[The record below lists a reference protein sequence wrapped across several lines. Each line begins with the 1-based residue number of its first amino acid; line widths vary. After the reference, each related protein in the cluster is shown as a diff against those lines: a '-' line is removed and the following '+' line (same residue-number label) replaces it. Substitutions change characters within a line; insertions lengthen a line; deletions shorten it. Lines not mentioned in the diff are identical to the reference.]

1 MFSVGCLE
9 IKVQSPNSHPHNT
22 RTPTYY
28 KLMDTEGEKSPEQ
41 NNPEKKNPEIIY
53 QAIRSW
59 DESEII
65 DLYRAGGWW
74 EMGWNPAGIAPLIRG
89 SFLFIIALDT
99 TTRQAVGMGRIIADG
114 SSDGYI
120 QDLAVHHNYRE
131 RGIGTTIAS
140 LLRTLGAALG
150 LSWIGLIAA
159 PGKENLYKRAGFS
172 PMPHYTPMNLDEER
186 PDRYH
191 DTQ

>member
-1 MFSVGCLE
+1 
-9 IKVQSPNSHPHNT
+9 
-22 RTPTYY
+22 
-28 KLMDTEGEKSPEQ
+28 MDVEGEKTPE
-41 NNPEKKNPEIIY
+41 PENQGKKNPEIVY

-74 EMGWNPAGIAPLIRG
+74 EMGWSPAGIAPLIRG

-99 TTRQAVGMGRIIADG
+99 TMNQAVGMGRILADG

-120 QDLAVHHNYRE
+120 QDVAVHHRYRE
-131 RGIGTTIAS
+131 RGIGTTIAI
-140 LLRTLGAALG
+140 LLRSLGAALG
-150 LSWIGLIAA
+150 LSWIGLISA
-159 PGKENLYKRAGFS
+159 PGKENIYRYAGFS
-172 PMPHYTPMNLDEER
+172 PMKNYTPMNLDGER